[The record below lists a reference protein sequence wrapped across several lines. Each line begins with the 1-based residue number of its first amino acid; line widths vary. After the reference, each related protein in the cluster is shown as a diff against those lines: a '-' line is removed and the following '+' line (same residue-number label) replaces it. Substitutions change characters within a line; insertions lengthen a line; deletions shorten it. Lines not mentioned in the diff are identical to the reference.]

1 MSTKRT
7 LQTRK
12 GTITF
17 PAYVPVTTFGTKYPL
32 DDLIRPYLPR
42 LAPAVMVS
50 FFYAQ
55 QMKKEEAPRIPMM
68 VDSGG
73 FASLFA
79 NARVVDSGGLG
90 IIELDKDEQV
100 HVTNPFDVL
109 EYQEQ
114 VADIAFT
121 LDFPI
126 PPGTEKEEANRRQQ
140 LTIANAIWAI
150 GNRRRR
156 DLPLYACVQGWDG
169 GSVRECA
176 QAYKGLG
183 FDGIAIGGLV
193 PRSGDRK
200 LIQEIVEA
208 VRSEIDTL
216 PLHVFGLGNPGMV
229 EFLYMLG
236 VDSVDSSSYVK
247 LAADGKLWGTRGK
260 VADPSPTTR
269 LHLALSN
276 LAYATGYS
284 LPLNGEHLRHFT
296 SMVHPDQGS
305 LPTI

>member
-1 MSTKRT
+1 MSTKRI

-12 GTITF
+12 GPIAF
-17 PAYVPVTTFGTKYPL
+17 PAYIPVTTFGAKYPL

-79 NARVVDSGGLG
+79 NARVVETGGLG
-90 IIELDKDEQV
+90 IIELEKDDQV

-126 PPGTEKEEANRRQQ
+126 PPGTEKEEAHRRQQ
-140 LTIANAIWAI
+140 LTIANATWAI

-156 DLPLYACVQGWDG
+156 DMPLYACIQGWDG
-169 GSVRECA
+169 GSARECA
-176 QAYKGLG
+176 QAYKSLG
-183 FDGIAIGGLV
+183 FDGVAIGGLV

-200 LIQEIVEA
+200 LIQEIVEV
-208 VRSEIDTL
+208 VRGEIDTL
-216 PLHVFGLGNPGMV
+216 PLHVFGLGSPGMV
-229 EFLYMLG
+229 EFLYKLG
-236 VDSVDSSSYVK
+236 VDSVDSSAYVK
-247 LAADGKLWGTRGK
+247 LAAEGKLWGAQGK
-260 VADPSPTTR
+260 VTDPAPTTR

-276 LAYATGYS
+276 LAYANGS
-284 LPLNGEHLRHFT
+284 PLPLNGEHLRHFT
-296 SMVHPDQGS
+296 SMVHPDQGT